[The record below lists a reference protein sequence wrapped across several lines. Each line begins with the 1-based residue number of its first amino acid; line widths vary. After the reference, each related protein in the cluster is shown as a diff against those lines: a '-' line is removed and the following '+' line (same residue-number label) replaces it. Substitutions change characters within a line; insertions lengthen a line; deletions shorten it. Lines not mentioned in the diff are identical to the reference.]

1 MERKV
6 NYMIVGFFVLL
17 GIAGIAFYASWIIGG
32 LDQNKYKFYSI
43 IFRDAVTGL
52 TVKSPVLYKGI
63 RVGEVTDIILS
74 PDRPEII
81 VVNMKVKQSTP
92 VQEYTKVSLGIQGIT
107 GQSSIELDTRAG
119 QPQPPQPREGFEYP
133 VLKGSATQITQ
144 VLEDVPEIA
153 NNVLDITEKIN
164 RLLDEKT
171 LANIETSLENLN
183 RLSNEAN
190 AILSE
195 KNIASINAT
204 LSHAQNASA
213 NVDKLTSRFTGT
225 AEEFDKVAK
234 ELQQAINQSQQ
245 SLNKVTEEGVEQ
257 ILSLVQES
265 TKMAEQIR
273 GLVDSLEED
282 PSQLIYKQ
290 QKNTVKIAP

>member
-6 NYMIVGFFVLL
+6 NYMVVGFFVLL

-32 LDQNKYKFYSI
+32 LDKNQYKFYSI
-43 IFRDAVTGL
+43 IFEDAVTGL
-52 TVKSPVLYKGI
+52 IVKSPVLYKGI

-74 PDRPEII
+74 PQHPEIV
-81 VVNMKVKQSTP
+81 VVNMKVKQKTP
-92 VQEYTKVSLGIQGIT
+92 VQTYTNVSLGIQGIT
-107 GQSSIELDTRAG
+107 GQANIELDTKAG
-119 QPQPPQPREGFEYP
+119 EADPPQTQEGLDYP
-133 VLKGSATQITQ
+133 VLKGSSTQIAQ
-144 VLEDVPEIA
+144 VLEDVPDIA
-153 NNVLDITEKIN
+153 NNVLEITQKLN
-164 RLLDEKT
+164 KLLSNDMIG
-171 LANIETSLENLN
+171 NIESSLNNLN
-183 RLSNEAN
+183 RLSTEAN
-190 AILSE
+190 KLLSE

-204 LSHAQNASA
+204 LSHAQHASQ

-225 AEEFDKVAK
+225 AEQFDKVAQ

-245 SLNKVTEEGVEQ
+245 SLSKVTEEGVDQ

-290 QKNTVKIAP
+290 KKNTVKIAP